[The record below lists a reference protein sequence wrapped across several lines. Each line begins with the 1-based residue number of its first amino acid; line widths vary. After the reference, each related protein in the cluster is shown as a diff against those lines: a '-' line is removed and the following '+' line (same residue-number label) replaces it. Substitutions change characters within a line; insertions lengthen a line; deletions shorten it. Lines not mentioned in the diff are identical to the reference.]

1 MLFSIGKKNVYL
13 LPQAWQGYMTWFSHY
28 DMDGS
33 NKCHDRADASR
44 VIVWFHYFY
53 YFSVPA
59 DENEAVPLV

>member
-1 MLFSIGKKNVYL
+1 
-13 LPQAWQGYMTWFSHY
+13 MTRFSHC

-33 NKCHDRADASR
+33 NKCHDQADASR

-59 DENEAVPLV
+59 DENEAVPLVCVLVKKAWSRTKANSQVSCL